1 MNILQVWTCSCSFL
15 FDSSLGINNKK
26 KRFECSNSFSLIL
39 CVFLYFQLAFQF
51 VVWLKTKQIKTQ
63 TTKKLIPDSFLRARL
78 MQLID

>member
-1 MNILQVWTCSCSFL
+1 MFKFFF
-15 FDSSLGINNKK
+15 FDS
-26 KRFECSNSFSLIL
+26 L
-39 CVFLYFQLAFQF
+39 CVPLFHLAFQF